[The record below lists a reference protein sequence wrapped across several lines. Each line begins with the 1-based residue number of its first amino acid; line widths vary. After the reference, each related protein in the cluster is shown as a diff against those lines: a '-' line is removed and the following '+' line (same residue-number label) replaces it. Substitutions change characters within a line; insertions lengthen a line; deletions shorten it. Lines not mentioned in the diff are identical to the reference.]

1 MNLTMLP
8 RLLSSSHEIFPHAL
22 WTHGTRIV
30 IKAAFVLEK
39 IYYFRLLYNFFATTT
54 IEQSVND
61 EKK

>member
-1 MNLTMLP
+1 MKSFLTPFGHTGL
-8 RLLSSSHEIFPHAL
+8 
-22 WTHGTRIV
+22 RIV

>member
-1 MNLTMLP
+1 MT
-8 RLLSSSHEIFPHAL
+8 RSRASFSHEIFFHAL

-39 IYYFRLLYNFFATTT
+39 IYYFKQLYNFFATTA

-61 EKK
+61 EKKIGD